1 MPFIT
6 PTFDDIRSDIL
17 RDIKNLN
24 TDADIGVDSD
34 LYIRASAVASVAT
47 GIYQYQGW
55 IVRQIF
61 PDTADTEFLEWHAR
75 TRGLYRKSAT
85 TASGILTVT
94 GEPGATAAAGYSVTR
109 GSLTYTTTAAVTL
122 DSDGNGTVA
131 ASYSTAG
138 AAGNTTAITTG
149 TFTSTPTG
157 FDSTVI
163 IGIMSGGTDQESDT
177 ELLDRLLD
185 IIRRAPA
192 GGNKY
197 DYRRW
202 ATSVDGVTA
211 AYVYPLRRGLGTVD
225 VVITSADGLPSA
237 EIIAATQAYIDD
249 VRPVTAKN
257 CLVLGPTIKTVDL
270 DIQVSLDGVTIDV
283 ARENIISALT
293 DYINKLPPGEP
304 FIRSQAEM
312 LISIVTGV
320 VDRVIVS
327 PMSNV
332 FPDVSETVVEWI
344 RVGSI
349 EVSQL

>member
-138 AAGNTTAITTG
+138 AAGNTTAITSG

-163 IGIMSGGTDQESDT
+163 IGIMSGGTDQETDT
-177 ELLDRLLD
+177 ELLGRLLD
-185 IIRRAPA
+185 IIRRPPA

-202 ATSVDGVTA
+202 AMAVDGVTA

-225 VVITSADGLPSA
+225 IVIISADGVPST
-237 EIIAATQAYIDD
+237 EIIESCQKYIDEQ
-249 VRPVTAKN
+249 RPVTASD
-257 CLVLGPTIKTVDL
+257 CFVLGPTVLYLDIALAISVDGITFETGLNNSISELKEYINTIEPGIKFTKSKAEAAVSNISGISDL
-270 DIQVSLDGVTIDV
+270 DMSTPVG
-283 ARENIISALT
+283 NIV
-293 DYINKLPPGEP
+293 P
-304 FIRSQAEM
+304 
-312 LISIVTGV
+312 V
-320 VDRVIVS
+320 VD
-327 PMSNV
+327 
-332 FPDVSETVVEWI
+332 ETTVEWI
-344 RVGSI
+344 RPGVI
-349 EVSQL
+349 EVTEL